1 MPESHNI
8 WVQYIESDL
17 GNTFQGRVPSVP
29 VLYFSWTP
37 QNQILQFQELLLAG
51 KTITTFATWCKQ
63 TQQWLLRPQGQDY
76 AVAISTKYKDLHGRA
91 DCVDGFIWVI
101 KQTVKMHI
109 VHVRAIVGP
118 AHVVRDNAASDR
130 IDCVWPVNNHVD
142 FDTYWT
148 VYQVTVP
155 DSRWAGGR
163 ELMELYSVIS
173 TLYSSLPESMAPDS
187 HGAPEYSWR
196 CSQYSQSLRN
206 LHILIV

>member
-91 DCVDGFIWVI
+91 DCVDRFIWVI

-173 TLYSSLPESMAPDS
+173 TLY
-187 HGAPEYSWR
+187 
-196 CSQYSQSLRN
+196 
-206 LHILIV
+206 